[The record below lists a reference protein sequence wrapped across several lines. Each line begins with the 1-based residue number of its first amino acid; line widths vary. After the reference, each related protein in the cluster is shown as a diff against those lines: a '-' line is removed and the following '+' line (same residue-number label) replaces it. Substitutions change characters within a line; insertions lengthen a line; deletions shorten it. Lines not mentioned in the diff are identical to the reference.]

1 MNKTMISVCCG
12 TGCSAQG
19 AREVLKKFQELLP
32 SHKAQ
37 VTADSKMTGCHGFCE
52 RGPLVVIRNN
62 EKSIFYQKIKEDD
75 VKKIVEETVI
85 KGKILEE
92 FLYEDPLT
100 KTKIIEEEEIP
111 FYKYQKRIIF
121 ENNGKIDPT
130 NIADYTNLEGYNAL
144 EKAVKMSGDEIIEEI
159 KKSGLR
165 GRGGGGFPTWRKW
178 DSCRKSKTSDTRY
191 IICNADEG
199 DPGCFQDRSILEGNP
214 HLVIEGMIIGGFA
227 IKSSKGFI
235 YVRAEY
241 PLAVKHLEIAL
252 EQAKEKGFLGKN
264 ILNSGFN
271 FDIEIVQGAGAF
283 VCGESSA
290 LMASIEGR
298 LGEPRVK
305 HIHATDKGLWDKPT
319 ALNNVKTWASVTLII
334 KNGGKWFSSI
344 GTVNSKGTMI
354 FSLVGKVKNTGLV
367 EVPMGISLRDLIFK
381 IGGGIINDRKF
392 KAVQTGGPSGGNIP
406 EKYLDLPVDYE
417 ALTKAGSIMGSG
429 GMVVMD
435 EDTCMVQIARYFLSF
450 TQEES
455 CGKCTP
461 CREGTN
467 SMLKI
472 LDKFISGKAEEKH
485 LDELEKIALMVKET
499 SLCGLGKSAPNPVLT
514 TLKYFRDEYRAHIK
528 GTCPA
533 KVCPE
538 LIKYEILDKE
548 CTGCTVCAKNC
559 PQNAITGETKKP
571 HKVIQDKCIKC
582 GICLEVC
589 KFNAVIK
596 E

>member
-1 MNKTMISVCCG
+1 MGDIMVSVCCG
-12 TGCSAQG
+12 TGCAAQG
-19 AREVLKKFQELLP
+19 AGEVLEKFRQALPPGTGAEAAEL
-32 SHKAQ
+32 
-37 VTADSKMTGCHGFCE
+37 KMTGCHGFCE
-52 RGPLVVIRNN
+52 RGPLVVVRRAG
-62 EKSIFYQKIKEDD
+62 KSVFYQQVKVGDVDRIIEKTVLKGELVDD
-75 VKKIVEETVI
+75 
-85 KGKILEE
+85 L
-92 FLYEDPLT
+92 LYEDPQT
-100 KTKIIEEEEIP
+100 KKKISEEEEVP
-111 FYKYQKRIIF
+111 FYKYQKRVIF
-121 ENNGKIDPT
+121 GNNGKIDPT
-130 NIADYTNLEGYNAL
+130 NVDDYIRAGGYKAL
-144 EKAVKMSGDEIIEEI
+144 EKALKMTGEEIVEEI
-159 KKSGLR
+159 KQSGLR

-227 IKSSKGFI
+227 IKSNKGFI

-252 EQAKEKGFLGKN
+252 EQAREKGFLGKN
-264 ILNSGFN
+264 ILNSGFD

-319 ALNNVKTWASVTLII
+319 ALNNVKTWASVPLIV
-334 KNGGKWFSSI
+334 KKGSGWFSSI
-344 GTVNSKGTMI
+344 GTETSKGTMI

-367 EVPMGISLRDLIFK
+367 EVPMGITLRDLIFK
-381 IGGGIINDRKF
+381 IGGGIIGDKKF
-392 KAVQTGGPSGGNIP
+392 KAVQTGGPSGGCIP

-417 ALTKAGSIMGSG
+417 ALSEAGSIMGSG

-435 EDTCMVQIARYFLSF
+435 EDTCMVNVARYFLSF

-461 CREGTN
+461 CREGAY

-472 LDKFISGKAEEKH
+472 LDKFVAGKAEEKD
-485 LDELEKIALMVKET
+485 LKELEETALMVKET
-499 SLCGLGKSAPNPVLT
+499 ALCGLGKTAPNPVLT
-514 TLKYFRDEYRAHIK
+514 TLRYFRDEYLAHIDGK
-528 GTCPA
+528 CPA
-533 KVCPE
+533 GVCRD
-538 LIKYEILDKE
+538 LIRYEIDEKK
-548 CTGCTVCAKNC
+548 CTGCTVCAKSC
-559 PQNAITGETKKP
+559 PQEAITGEKKEP
-571 HKVIQDKCIKC
+571 HLIVQDNCIKC
-582 GICLEVC
+582 GICFDVC
-589 KFNAVIK
+589 KFGAVIK
-596 E
+596 K